1 MFRNF
6 NTCSRTMSESAKH
19 TKLAGEWLTVS
30 HTNLEPMLEK
40 LGAPF
45 IIRKVAPRAKP
56 SQKISFDDSKMYI
69 TTETGF
75 MTKESVVII
84 DGTEFNDEMFQKPLV
99 ATAAVNEKGSIILQG
114 KLGGTDITIL
124 REVNDEDQM
133 ILTINVGDIECVRK
147 FSRK

>member
-1 MFRNF
+1 
-6 NTCSRTMSESAKH
+6 MSESSKH

-30 HTNLEPMLEK
+30 HSNLEPMLEK

-56 SQKISFDDSKMYI
+56 SQKISFDGSKMYI
-69 TTETGF
+69 ITETGF
-75 MTKESVVII
+75 MTKESVVLI

-99 ATAAVNEKGSIILQG
+99 ATAVVNETGSITLQG
-114 KLGGTDITIL
+114 KIGSTDINIL

-133 ILTINVGDIECVRK
+133 VLTINAGDVECVRK